1 MHIHHMHTHNCR
13 LLPAAKEVFSKS
25 LPLLHTL
32 QPHKAQKPLAMGTG
46 GLPMLKMY
54 LREEC
59 LEGEL
64 LAVVSPG
71 RRKRHFIQPALRQVL
86 ARLS

>member
-1 MHIHHMHTHNCR
+1 
-13 LLPAAKEVFSKS
+13 
-25 LPLLHTL
+25 
-32 QPHKAQKPLAMGTG
+32 
-46 GLPMLKMY
+46 MLKMY

-64 LAVVSPG
+64 LVVVSFG

-86 ARLS
+86 AWLS